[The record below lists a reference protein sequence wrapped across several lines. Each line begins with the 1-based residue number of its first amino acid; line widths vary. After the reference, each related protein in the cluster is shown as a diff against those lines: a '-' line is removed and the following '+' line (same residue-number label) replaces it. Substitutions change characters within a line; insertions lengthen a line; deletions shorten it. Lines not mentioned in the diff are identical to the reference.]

1 MPTATPEPAM
11 FEVVCIFFDGVVK
24 TSESDEYVEIRNSG
38 GTAGS
43 QAGWTLVDGADGR
56 PTFVFPDVVLSAG
69 KTIRVYTDEV
79 HPEYGGFSFGHGS
92 AIWNNSDPD
101 RADLRNPDGDL
112 VSSKS
117 YPPGC

>member
-1 MPTATPEPAM
+1 M
-11 FEVVCIFFDGVVK
+11 VCVFFDGVVPR
-24 TSESDEYVEIRNSG
+24 SESDEYVEIRNAG

-43 QAGWTLVDGADGR
+43 LAGWTLVDGADGK
-56 PTFVFPDVVLSAG
+56 PTFVFPEGVINAG
-69 KTIRVYTDEV
+69 ETIRVYTDEV
-79 HPEYGGFSFGHGS
+79 HPEHGGHSFGSGV

-101 RADLRNPDGDL
+101 RADLINAAGGI